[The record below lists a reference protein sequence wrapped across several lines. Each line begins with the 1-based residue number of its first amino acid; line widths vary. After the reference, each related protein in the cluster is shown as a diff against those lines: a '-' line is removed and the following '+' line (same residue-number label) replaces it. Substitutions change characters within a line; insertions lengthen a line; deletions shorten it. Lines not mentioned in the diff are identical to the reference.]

1 VRFFRRLRRFPFII
15 FLQQCHVTNYFL
27 TTKYFLVVDA
37 KNVQDE
43 LINVTRSKYPASAA
57 AIAVWLASAA
67 YLTLVVRF
75 AWNPTPFAQGL
86 AAVGVAA
93 ALTYASFAYGLKHAV
108 VLFLACTAITF
119 ATENLSAATGFPFGH
134 YDFQVAPSL
143 PHIGAVPMVVGPLWF
158 GMGYFSW
165 TVAGILLGGADFRLR
180 ERFNNIA
187 LPVVAAFVMTQW
199 DLILD
204 PPSATVSKAWV
215 WRDGGAFFGEP
226 ASNFF
231 GWLLTSWLFFQA
243 FALYLRGRRD
253 ALARAAGLSPA
264 SRAMAVF
271 FYLSS
276 GLTHL
281 TPWLMRQV
289 GEVADGAGHIWRVQ
303 DVRETAVI
311 TMLMTMGFTSLLAL
325 LRIFRPS

>member
-1 VRFFRRLRRFPFII
+1 LAIALKIGEKSRLM
-15 FLQQCHVTNYFL
+15 
-27 TTKYFLVVDA
+27 
-37 KNVQDE
+37 
-43 LINVTRSKYPASAA
+43 VTRSKYPAGVE
-57 AIAVWLASAA
+57 AIVLWLAIVA
-67 YLTLVVRF
+67 YLLLVVSF

-86 AAVGVAA
+86 AAIGIAA
-93 ALTYASFAYGLKHAV
+93 AFTYASFAYGLKHAL
-108 VLFLACTAITF
+108 VLLLICTAITF
-119 ATENLSAATGFPFGH
+119 AMENLGAATGFPFGH
-134 YDFQVAPSL
+134 YHFEVARSL
-143 PHIGAVPMVVGPLWF
+143 PHIGAIPVVVGPLWF

-165 TVAGILLGGADFRLR
+165 TVAGILLGGADFQLR
-180 ERFNNIA
+180 ERFNGIV

-199 DLILD
+199 DLVLE

-215 WRDGGAFFGEP
+215 WHDGGAFFGVP

-243 FALYLRGRRD
+243 FALYLRGRQD

-264 SRAMAVF
+264 FRATAVL

-289 GEVADGAGHIWRVQ
+289 GEAADGAGHIWRVQ

-311 TMLMTMGFTSLLAL
+311 AMLLTMGFTSLLAI
-325 LRIFRPS
+325 LRIFPPSQGTPT